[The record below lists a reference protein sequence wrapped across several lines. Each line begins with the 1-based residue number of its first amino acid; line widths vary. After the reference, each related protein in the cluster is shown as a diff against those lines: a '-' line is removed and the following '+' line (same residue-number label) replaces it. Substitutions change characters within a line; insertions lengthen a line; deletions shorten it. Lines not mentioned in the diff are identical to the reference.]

1 MSTSQQ
7 VTQFATRRLARRLSR
22 TVPFVGSVIAAFTL
36 ASAIGRK
43 GALGG
48 ALDTLLDFTPFVG
61 AVKNI
66 MEVRRGRDFIRDR
79 AARA

>member
-22 TVPFVGSVIAAFTL
+22 SVPFVGSLIAAFTL
-36 ASAIGRK
+36 AGAIRRK
-43 GALGG
+43 GVLGG
-48 ALDTLLDFTPFVG
+48 AVDTLLDFTPFVG
-61 AVKNI
+61 AVKNV

-79 AARA
+79 TARA

>member
-1 MSTSQQ
+1 MSRSQQ

-22 TVPFVGSVIAAFTL
+22 SVPFVGTAIAAFTI
-36 ASAIGRK
+36 AGAIRRK
-43 GALGG
+43 GMFGG
-48 ALDTLLDFTPFVG
+48 TVDTLLDFMPFVG

-79 AARA
+79 TLRA